1 MKTSN
6 QLKRMNKRLSLV
18 LAFCMAQL
26 IYSQETTTNTVP
38 KRIYNTKRVTTAP
51 VLDGVLTDE
60 IWKAVEWA
68 GDFKQWRPDEG
79 GDPAQK
85 TKFKIIYDE
94 KNIYVA
100 VRCYDTEPE
109 KIVNRLS
116 RRDGNDG
123 DWVEINLDSYH
134 DLRTG
139 FAFTVTA
146 AGVKGEEAI
155 SQNGDEW
162 DSSWNPIWYVKTN
175 IDEEGWTAEMKIPLT
190 QVRFSDQKE
199 QVWGLQM
206 HRNNFRENERSLWQR
221 IPAELSG
228 WVSNLGELHGIKN
241 IKPQKQIEI
250 QPYAVGQTETFEKEA
265 GNPFATGKRSS
276 ANFGIDGK
284 VGVTNNLTLDFTV
297 NPDFG
302 QVEADPSAIALDGFQ
317 IFQREQRPFFVEN
330 KNIFDYQVTKAE
342 AGGPFTRDNVFYS
355 RRIGRSPQGSTTVN
369 SGEFVNRPGNTTI
382 LGAAKFSGKT
392 QSGLSIGILEAVTQ
406 EEFAEIDNNGT
417 RREEVIE
424 PLTNFF
430 LTRLQKEYNNS
441 NTLIGGIFTAT
452 NRNLAGTKINS
463 IHNAAYT
470 GGVDFK
476 HQWSNRTWYVEG
488 DVVVSKVLGSKEAI
502 NNTQTSLRHNFQ
514 RVDASHVSV
523 DPNRT
528 SLTGTG
534 GNIKI
539 GKSGGG
545 TFMFDTG
552 VTWRSPELEMNDMGF
567 QRNADDVTHYNWMAY
582 RSLRPFSIF
591 RRLQINYNHY
601 ASWNFEGK
609 HTYFGVNTNSH
620 ATFHNNWR
628 TGFNVHYAAVDFT
641 DSALRGGPMLRLP
654 SSLDYNMYINSNES
668 KKIQFR
674 IRGGQTNGSEN
685 SFKRKYASF
694 RVTYVPINSFNIS
707 LETGINSNQQEL
719 QYVTT
724 DSYNSNAR
732 YINASLDQDT
742 FNLSLRLNYTI
753 SPNLSIQY
761 YGAPFISRGR
771 YTNFKYITNSLADK
785 FTDRFQEYSNSQIS
799 YDATSDSYLVD
810 ENRDLATDYTIGNP
824 NFSFIQFQSNLVAR
838 WEYIPGSEVFLV
850 WSKGLTRSGNP
861 MDDLL
866 PSLGNNIFGQTAHN
880 IFLIKATY
888 RFML

>member
-1 MKTSN
+1 MTK
-6 QLKRMNKRLSLV
+6 KLSLI
-18 LAFCMAQL
+18 LALCTLSFA
-26 IYSQETTTNTVP
+26 YSQETTTTTVP
-38 KRIYNTKRVTTAP
+38 KRIYNTKRVTKAP
-51 VLDGVLTDE
+51 TIDGLLDDAN
-60 IWKAVEWA
+60 WNAVEWA
-68 GDFKQWRPDEG
+68 GDFKEFMPDEG
-79 GDPAQK
+79 KEPKQQ

-100 VRCYDTEPE
+100 VRCYDSEPD
-109 KIVNRLS
+109 KIVNRLA
-116 RRDGNDG
+116 RRDSNDG
-123 DWVEINLDSYH
+123 DWVEVNFDSYH

-155 SQNGDEW
+155 SQNGSNW
-162 DSSWNPIWYVKTN
+162 DRSWNPIWYVKTN
-175 IDEEGWTAEMKIPLT
+175 IDEEGWTAEMKIPLS
-190 QVRFSDQKE
+190 QVRFSDQEE

-221 IPAELSG
+221 IPRDLPG
-228 WVSNLGELHGIKN
+228 WVSNLGELHGLKN
-241 IKPQKQIEI
+241 IKPQKQLEI
-250 QPYAVGQTETFEKEA
+250 QPYTVGQTETFEKEV
-265 GNPFATGKRSS
+265 GNPFATGKSS
-276 ANFGIDGK
+276 SINFGIDGK
-284 VGVTNNLTLDFTV
+284 VGITNNLTLDFTV

-330 KNIFDYQVTKAE
+330 KNIFDYQVTQAQ

-355 RRIGRSPQGSTTVN
+355 RRIGRSPQGGTTAG
-369 SGEFVNRPGNTTI
+369 SGEYVDRPGNTTI

-392 QSGLSIGILEAVTQ
+392 KSGLSIGILEAVTQ
-406 EEFAEIDNNGT
+406 EEVATIDNNGN

-430 LTRLQKEYNNS
+430 LTRLQKEYNDS

-452 NRNLAGTKINS
+452 NRNLTDTNITG

-470 GGVDFK
+470 GGVDFR
-476 HQWSNRTWYVEG
+476 HQWKNRSWYVEG
-488 DVVVSKVLGSKEAI
+488 NMVVSKVLGSTDAI
-502 NNTQTSLRHNFQ
+502 YNTQTSLRHNFQ

-523 DPNRT
+523 DPTRT

-545 TFMFDTG
+545 NFVFDSG
-552 VTWRSPELEMNDMGF
+552 VTWRSPELELNDMGF
-567 QRNADDVTHYNWMAY
+567 QRNADDITHYNWMAY
-582 RSLRPFSIF
+582 RSLEPFSIF
-591 RRLQINYNHY
+591 RRLQVNYNHY
-601 ASWNFEGK
+601 VSWNFDGD
-609 HTYFGVNTNSH
+609 HTYLGINTNSH

-628 TGFNVHYAAVDFT
+628 TGFNIHYAAIDYT
-641 DSALRGGPMLRLP
+641 DSALRGGPLLRLP
-654 SSLDYNMYINSNES
+654 KSLDYNMYIASDQS
-668 KKIQFR
+668 KKVQFR
-674 IRGGQTNGSEN
+674 IRGGRTNGEDN
-685 SFKRKYASF
+685 GFTRKYGSM
-694 RVTYVPINSFNIS
+694 RVTYVPINSLNIS
-707 LETGINSNQQEL
+707 VDASLNSNQQEL

-724 DSYNSNAR
+724 SYGSPLSNGNPR

-761 YGAPFISRGR
+761 YGSPFISRGR
-771 YTNFKYITNSLADK
+771 YTNFKYITNSLAENLS
-785 FTDRFQEYSNSQIS
+785 DRYHSYSNGQIS
-799 YDATSDSYLVD
+799 YDSNSGSYFVD
-810 ENRDLATDYTIGNP
+810 ENLDSTTDYSFGNP
-824 NFSFIQFQSNLVAR
+824 DFSFIQFQSNLVAR
-838 WEYIPGSEVFLV
+838 WEYIPGSEIFLV
-850 WSKGLTRSGNP
+850 WSKGLTRSGDP

-866 PSLGNNIFGQTAHN
+866 PSLGDNIFGQTAHN

>member
-1 MKTSN
+1 
-6 QLKRMNKRLSLV
+6 MNKQLSII
-18 LAFCMAQL
+18 LAFCIAQFA
-26 IYSQETTTNTVP
+26 YSQETTTTSTVVP
-38 KRIYNTKRVTTAP
+38 KRIYNTKRVVKAP
-51 VLDGVLTDE
+51 VLDGILTDE
-60 IWKAVEWA
+60 TWNSVEWA
-68 GDFKQWRPDEG
+68 GDFKQWMPDEG
-79 GDPAQK
+79 KAPAQK

-100 VRCYDTEPE
+100 VRCYDTEPD

-123 DWVEINLDSYH
+123 DWVEVNFDSYH

-155 SQNGDEW
+155 SGNGNNW

-175 IDEEGWTAEMKIPLT
+175 IDEEGWTAEMKIPFT
-190 QVRFSDQKE
+190 QVRFSDAAE

-206 HRNNFRENERSLWQR
+206 HRNNFRENERSIWQR
-221 IPAELSG
+221 IPRDLPG

-250 QPYAVGQTETFEKEA
+250 QPYAVGQTETFEKEP
-265 GNPFATGKRSS
+265 GNPFATGKRSN

-284 VGVTNNLTLDFTV
+284 IGVTNNLTLDFTV

-330 KNIFDYQVTKAE
+330 KNIFDYQVTNAE

-355 RRIGRSPQGSTTVN
+355 RRIGRSPQGGTTTS
-369 SGEFVNRPGNTTI
+369 SGEFVDRPGNTTI

-392 QSGLSIGILEAVTQ
+392 KSGLSIGILEAVTQ
-406 EEFAEIDNNGT
+406 EEFAEIDNNGS
-417 RREEVIE
+417 RRKQVVE

-441 NTLIGGIFTAT
+441 NTLIGGMFTAT
-452 NRNLAGTKINS
+452 NRNLTDTGIS
-463 IHNAAYT
+463 GMHNAAYT
-470 GGVDFK
+470 GGIDFK
-476 HQWSNRTWYVEG
+476 HQWNNRSWYVEG
-488 DVVVSKVLGSKEAI
+488 NMVMSKVLGSKEAI
-502 NNTQTSLRHNFQ
+502 YNTQTSLRHNFQ
-514 RVDASHVSV
+514 RVDASHVDV
-523 DPNRT
+523 DPTKT

-534 GNIKI
+534 GNIKF

-545 TFMFDTG
+545 NFVFDSG
-552 VTWRSPELEMNDMGF
+552 VTWRSPELELNDMGF
-567 QRNADDVTHYNWMAY
+567 QRNADDITHYNWMAY
-582 RSLRPFSIF
+582 RSLKPFSIF
-591 RRLQINYNHY
+591 RRLQVNYNHY
-601 ASWNFEGK
+601 VSWNFEGK
-609 HTYFGVNTNSH
+609 NTYVGINTNSH
-620 ATFHNNWR
+620 ATFNNNWR
-628 TGFNVHYAAVDFT
+628 TGFSMHYVTVDYT

-654 SSLDYNMYINSNES
+654 NSFDYNMYINSDQS
-668 KKIQFR
+668 KKVQFR
-674 IRGGQTNGSEN
+674 VRGGQTNGAEN
-685 SFKRKYASF
+685 GFTRKYASM
-694 RVTYVPINSFNIS
+694 RMTYVPINSLNIS
-707 LETGINSNQQEL
+707 ISASINNNQQEL

-724 DSYNSNAR
+724 AYGSSLTNGNPR
-732 YINASLDQDT
+732 YINASLEQDT
-742 FNLSLRLNYTI
+742 FNMSLRLNYTI

-761 YGAPFISRGR
+761 YGSPFISRGR
-771 YTNFKYITNSLADK
+771 YNNFKYITNSLASK
-785 FTDRFQEYSNSQIS
+785 FTDRFQTLSANQIT
-799 YDATSDSYLVD
+799 YDNASDSYLVD
-810 ENRDLATDYTIGNP
+810 ENRDATTDYTIGNP

-838 WEYIPGSEVFLV
+838 WEYIPGSEIFLV
-850 WSKGLTRSGNP
+850 WSKGITRYGDP

-866 PSLGNNIFGQTAHN
+866 PSLGDNIFGQTAHN

-888 RFML
+888 RFMF

>member
-1 MKTSN
+1 
-6 QLKRMNKRLSLV
+6 MNKTLSIILV
-18 LAFCMAQL
+18 FCIAQFA
-26 IYSQETTTNTVP
+26 YSQETTTVP
-38 KRIYNTKRVTTAP
+38 KRIYNTKRVVKAP
-51 VLDGVLTDE
+51 VLDGILTDE
-60 IWKAVEWA
+60 IWNTVEWA
-68 GDFKQWRPDEG
+68 GGFKEFMPDEG
-79 GDPAQK
+79 KEPTQK

-94 KNIYVA
+94 KNLYVA
-100 VRCYDTEPE
+100 IRCYDTEPD

-155 SQNGDEW
+155 SDNGNNW
-162 DSSWNPIWYVKTN
+162 DRSWNPIWYVKTN
-175 IDEEGWTAEMKIPLT
+175 IDEEGWTAEMKIPFT
-190 QVRFSDQKE
+190 QVRFSDAAE

-221 IPAELSG
+221 IPRELPG
-228 WVSNLGELHGIKN
+228 WVSNIGELHGLKN

-250 QPYAVGQTETFEKEA
+250 QPYAVGQAETFKEEI

-284 VGVTNNLTLDFTV
+284 IGVTNNLTLDFTV

-317 IFQREQRPFFVEN
+317 IFQEEQRPFFVEN
-330 KNIFDYQVTKAE
+330 KNIFDYRVTKAE

-355 RRIGRSPQGSTTVN
+355 RRIGRSPQASTTANTVN
-369 SGEFVNRPGNTTI
+369 SGEYVDRPGNTTI

-392 QSGLSIGILEAVTQ
+392 KSGLSIGILEAVTQ

-417 RREEVIE
+417 RRKEIIE

-452 NRNLAGTKINS
+452 NRNLTDTNITN

-470 GGVDFK
+470 GGVDFR
-476 HQWSNRTWYVEG
+476 HQWNNRTWYVEG
-488 DVVVSKVLGSKEAI
+488 DIVVSKVLGSAESI
-502 NNTQTSLRHNFQ
+502 YNTQTSLRHNFQ

-523 DPNRT
+523 DPTKT

-552 VTWRSPELEMNDMGF
+552 VTWRSPELELNDMGF
-567 QRNADDVTHYNWMAY
+567 QRNADDITHYNWMAY
-582 RSLRPFSIF
+582 RSLKPFSIF
-591 RRLQINYNHY
+591 RRLQVNYNHY
-601 ASWNFEGK
+601 VSWNFEGK
-609 HTYFGVNTNSH
+609 NTYVGINTNSH
-620 ATFHNNWR
+620 ATFKNNWR
-628 TGFNVHYAAVDFT
+628 TGVNMHYTTVDLT
-641 DSALRGGPMLRLP
+641 DAALRGGPMLRLP
-654 SSLDYNMYINSNES
+654 NSLDYNMYVNSDQS
-668 KKIQFR
+668 KKVQFR
-674 IRGGQTNGSEN
+674 VRGGQTKGKDNG
-685 SFKRKYASF
+685 FTRKYASF
-694 RVTYVPINSFNIS
+694 GVTYVPINSLNVSINA
-707 LETGINSNQQEL
+707 GVNSNQQTL

-724 DSYNSNAR
+724 DSYNGNAR

-742 FNLSLRLNYTI
+742 FNMSLRLNYTI

-761 YGAPFISRGR
+761 YGSPFISRGR
-771 YTNFKYITNSLADK
+771 YTNFKYITNSMANNLS
-785 FTDRFQEYSNSQIS
+785 DRFQSYANNQIS
-799 YDATSDSYLVD
+799 YDGNSDSYLVD
-810 ENRDLATDYTIGNP
+810 ENMDSTTDYTIGNP

-838 WEYIPGSEVFLV
+838 WEYIPGSEIFLV
-850 WSKGLTRSGNP
+850 WSKGITSYGDP

-866 PSLGNNIFGQTAHN
+866 PSLGDNIFGQTAHN
-880 IFLIKATY
+880 IFLLKATY

>member
-1 MKTSN
+1 
-6 QLKRMNKRLSLV
+6 MNKKLSLFF
-18 LAFCMAQL
+18 AFCIAQFA
-26 IYSQETTTNTVP
+26 YGQETTTTTTVP
-38 KRIYNTKRVTTAP
+38 KRIYNTKRVVKAP
-51 VLDGVLTDE
+51 VLDGILTDE
-60 IWKAVEWA
+60 TWNAVEWA
-68 GDFKQWRPDEG
+68 GDFKEFMPDEG
-79 GDPAQK
+79 KEPTQK

-100 VRCYDTEPE
+100 VRCYDTEPD

-155 SQNGDEW
+155 SQNGSEW
-162 DSSWNPIWYVKTN
+162 DRSWNPIWYVKTN

-190 QVRFSDQKE
+190 QVRFSDEEE

-206 HRNNFRENERSLWQR
+206 HRNNFRENDRSLWQR
-221 IPAELSG
+221 LPRDLPG
-228 WVSNLGELHGIKN
+228 WVSNIGELHGLKN
-241 IKPQKQIEI
+241 IKPQKQLEI
-250 QPYAVGQTETFEKEA
+250 QPYVVGQTETFKKEI
-265 GNPFATGKRSS
+265 GNPFETGKRSS

-284 VGVTNNLTLDFTV
+284 VGITNNLTLDFTV

-330 KNIFDYQVTKAE
+330 KNIFDYQVTKAQ

-355 RRIGRSPQGSTTVN
+355 RRIGRSPQASTTANTIN
-369 SGEFVNRPGNTTI
+369 SGEFVDRPGNTTI

-406 EEFAEIDNNGT
+406 EEVAVIDYNGV
-417 RREEVIE
+417 RREEVVE

-441 NTLIGGIFTAT
+441 NTLVGGILTAT
-452 NRNLAGTKINS
+452 SRNLTDTNINS
-463 IHNAAYT
+463 LHNAAYT
-470 GGVDFK
+470 GGLDVR
-476 HQWSNRTWYVEG
+476 HQWNNRSWYVEG
-488 DVVVSKVLGSKEAI
+488 NIVVSKVLGSAEAI

-514 RVDASHVSV
+514 RVDATHVSV
-523 DPNRT
+523 DPTRT

-534 GNIKI
+534 GNLKI

-545 TFMFDTG
+545 NFVFDTG

-567 QRNADDVTHYNWMAY
+567 QRNADDITHYNWMAY
-582 RSLRPFSIF
+582 RSLKPFSIF
-591 RRLQINYNHY
+591 RRLQVNYNHY
-601 ASWNFEGK
+601 VSWNFEGK
-609 HTYFGVNTNSH
+609 HTYLGFNTNSH
-620 ATFHNNWR
+620 ATFKNNWR
-628 TGFNVHYAAVDFT
+628 TGFGLNYTTVDFT
-641 DSALRGGPMLRLP
+641 DSALRGGPMLKLP
-654 SSLDYNMYINSNES
+654 NSFDYNAYINSDQS
-668 KKIQFR
+668 KKVQFN
-674 IRGGQTNGSEN
+674 IRAGQTKGAEN
-685 SFKRKYASF
+685 SFKRTFASVG
-694 RVTYVPINSFNIS
+694 VTYVPINSLNIS
-707 LETGINSNQQEL
+707 VNAGMNSNEQEL

-724 DSYNSNAR
+724 DTYNSNAR

-753 SPNLSIQY
+753 SPTMSIQY
-761 YGAPFISRGR
+761 YGSPFISRGR
-771 YTNFKYITNSLADK
+771 YKNFKYITNSLANK
-785 FTDRFQEYSNSQIS
+785 FTDRFESYATNQIS
-799 YDATSDSYLVD
+799 YDSSSDSYLVD
-810 ENRDLATDYTIGNP
+810 ENRDSTVDYTIGNP

-850 WSKGLTRSGNP
+850 WSQGLTGSG
-861 MDDLL
+861 DSSAGLL
-866 PSLGNNIFGQTAHN
+866 TSLKDNIIGQTAHN
-880 IFLIKATY
+880 IFLVKATY

>member
-1 MKTSN
+1 
-6 QLKRMNKRLSLV
+6 MNKKLSII
-18 LAFCMAQL
+18 LAFCMAQFA
-26 IYSQETTTNTVP
+26 YSQETTTTSSVVP
-38 KRIYNTKRVTTAP
+38 KRIYNTKRVVKAP
-51 VLDGVLTDE
+51 VLDGILTDE
-60 IWKAVEWA
+60 TWNSVEWA
-68 GDFKQWRPDEG
+68 GDFKQWMPDEG
-79 GDPAQK
+79 KAPVQK

-100 VRCYDTEPE
+100 VRCYDTEPD

-123 DWVEINLDSYH
+123 DWVEVNFDSYH

-155 SQNGDEW
+155 SGNGNNW
-162 DSSWNPIWYVKTN
+162 DNSWNPIWYVKTN
-175 IDEEGWTAEMKIPLT
+175 IDEEGWTAEMKIPFT
-190 QVRFSDQKE
+190 QVRFSDAKE

-206 HRNNFRENERSLWQR
+206 HRNNFRENERSIWQR
-221 IPAELSG
+221 IPRDLPG

-250 QPYAVGQTETFEKEA
+250 QPYAVGQTETFEKEP
-265 GNPFATGKRSS
+265 GNPFATGKRSN

-284 VGVTNNLTLDFTV
+284 IGVTNNLTLDFTV

-330 KNIFDYQVTKAE
+330 KNIFDYQVTKAQ

-355 RRIGRSPQGSTTVN
+355 RRIGRSPQGGTTTG
-369 SGEFVNRPGNTTI
+369 SGEFVDRPGNTTI

-392 QSGLSIGILEAVTQ
+392 KSGLSIGILEAVTQ
-406 EEFAEIDNNGT
+406 EEFAEIDNSGS
-417 RREEVIE
+417 RRKEVVE

-452 NRNLAGTKINS
+452 NRNLTDTGIS
-463 IHNAAYT
+463 GMHNAAYA
-470 GGVDFK
+470 GGLDFK
-476 HQWSNRTWYVEG
+476 HQWNNRSWYVEG
-488 DVVVSKVLGSKEAI
+488 NVVMSKVLGSKEAI
-502 NNTQTSLRHNFQ
+502 YNTQTSLRHNFQ
-514 RVDASHVSV
+514 RVDAGHVDV
-523 DPNRT
+523 DPTKT

-534 GNIKI
+534 GNIKF

-545 TFMFDTG
+545 NFVFDSG
-552 VTWRSPELEMNDMGF
+552 VTWRSPELELNDMGF
-567 QRNADDVTHYNWMAY
+567 QRNADDITHYNWMAY
-582 RSLRPFSIF
+582 RSLKPFSIF
-591 RRLQINYNHY
+591 RRLQVNYNHY
-601 ASWNFEGK
+601 VSWNFEGK
-609 HTYFGVNTNSH
+609 NTYVGINTNSH
-620 ATFHNNWR
+620 ATFNNNWR
-628 TGFNVHYAAVDFT
+628 TGFNMHYVTVDYT

-654 SSLDYNMYINSNES
+654 NSFDYNMYINSDQS
-668 KKIQFR
+668 KKVQFR
-674 IRGGQTNGSEN
+674 VRGGQTKGADNG
-685 SFKRKYASF
+685 FTRKYASM
-694 RVTYVPINSFNIS
+694 RMTYVPINSLNIS
-707 LETGINSNQQEL
+707 ISASINNNQQEL

-724 DSYNSNAR
+724 SYGSPFTNGNPR
-732 YINASLDQDT
+732 YINASLEQDT

-761 YGAPFISRGR
+761 YGSPFISRGR
-771 YTNFKYITNSLADK
+771 YNNFKYITNSLASK
-785 FTDRFQEYSNSQIS
+785 FTDRFESLSTNQIT
-799 YDATSDSYLVD
+799 YDNASDSYLVD
-810 ENRDLATDYTIGNP
+810 ENRDATTDYTIGNP

-838 WEYIPGSEVFLV
+838 WEYIPGSEIFLV
-850 WSKGLTRSGNP
+850 WSKGITRYGDP

-866 PSLGNNIFGQTAHN
+866 PSLGDNIFGQTAHN
-880 IFLIKATY
+880 IFLVKATY
-888 RFML
+888 RFMF

>member
-1 MKTSN
+1 
-6 QLKRMNKRLSLV
+6 MNKTLSIILV
-18 LAFCMAQL
+18 FCIAQFA
-26 IYSQETTTNTVP
+26 YSQETTTVP
-38 KRIYNTKRVTTAP
+38 KRIYNTKRVVKAP
-51 VLDGVLTDE
+51 VLDGILTDE
-60 IWKAVEWA
+60 IWNTVEWA
-68 GDFKQWRPDEG
+68 GDFKEFMPDEG
-79 GDPAQK
+79 KEPTQK

-94 KNIYVA
+94 KNLYVA
-100 VRCYDTEPE
+100 IRCYDTEPD

-155 SQNGDEW
+155 SDNGNNW
-162 DSSWNPIWYVKTN
+162 DRSWNPIWYVKTN
-175 IDEEGWTAEMKIPLT
+175 IDEEGWTAEMKIPFT
-190 QVRFSDQKE
+190 QVRFSDAPE

-221 IPAELSG
+221 IPRELPG
-228 WVSNLGELHGIKN
+228 WVSNLGELHGLKN

-250 QPYAVGQTETFEKEA
+250 QPYAVGQTETFKEEI
-265 GNPFATGKRSS
+265 GNPFSTGKRSS

-284 VGVTNNLTLDFTV
+284 IGVTNNLTLDFTV

-317 IFQREQRPFFVEN
+317 IFQEEQRPFFVEN
-330 KNIFDYQVTKAE
+330 KNIFDYRVTKAE

-355 RRIGRSPQGSTTVN
+355 RRIGRSPQASTTANTIN
-369 SGEFVNRPGNTTI
+369 SGEYVDRPGNTTI

-392 QSGLSIGILEAVTQ
+392 KSGLSIGILEAVTQ
-406 EEFAEIDNNGT
+406 EEVAVIDFNGNRRKEI
-417 RREEVIE
+417 VE

-452 NRNLAGTKINS
+452 NRNLADTNITD

-470 GGVDFK
+470 GGVDFR
-476 HQWSNRTWYVEG
+476 HQWNNRTWYVEG
-488 DVVVSKVLGSKEAI
+488 DIVVSKVLGSAESI
-502 NNTQTSLRHNFQ
+502 YNTQTSLRHNFQ
-514 RVDASHVSV
+514 RVDASHVAV
-523 DPNRT
+523 DPTKT

-552 VTWRSPELEMNDMGF
+552 VTWRSPELELNDMGF
-567 QRNADDVTHYNWMAY
+567 QRNADDITHYNWMAY
-582 RSLRPFSIF
+582 RSLKPFSIF
-591 RRLQINYNHY
+591 RRLQVNYNHY
-601 ASWNFEGK
+601 VSWNFEGK
-609 HTYFGVNTNSH
+609 NTYLGINTNSH
-620 ATFHNNWR
+620 ATFKNNWR
-628 TGFNVHYAAVDFT
+628 TGVNVHYVTVDYS

-654 SSLDYNMYINSNES
+654 NSLDYNMYVNSDQS
-668 KKIQFR
+668 KKVQFQV
-674 IRGGQTNGSEN
+674 RGGQTKGADNG
-685 SFKRKYASF
+685 FTRKYVSF
-694 RVTYVPINSFNIS
+694 GVTYVPINSLNVSINA
-707 LETGINSNQQEL
+707 GINSNQQEL

-724 DSYNSNAR
+724 DSYNNNAR

-761 YGAPFISRGR
+761 YGSPFISRGR
-771 YTNFKYITNSLADK
+771 YTNFKYITNSLANNLS
-785 FTDRFQEYSNSQIS
+785 DRFQSYANNQIS
-799 YDATSDSYLVD
+799 YDGNSDRYLVD
-810 ENRDLATDYTIGNP
+810 ENRDSTTDYTIGNP

-838 WEYIPGSEVFLV
+838 WEYIPGSEIFLV
-850 WSKGLTRSGNP
+850 WSKGITSYGDP

-866 PSLGNNIFGQTAHN
+866 PSLGDNIFGQTAHN
-880 IFLIKATY
+880 IFLLKATY

>member
-1 MKTSN
+1 
-6 QLKRMNKRLSLV
+6 MNKKLSII
-18 LAFCMAQL
+18 LAFCIAQFA
-26 IYSQETTTNTVP
+26 YSQETTTTSTVVP
-38 KRIYNTKRVTTAP
+38 KRIYNTKRVVKAP
-51 VLDGVLTDE
+51 VLDGILTDE
-60 IWKAVEWA
+60 TWNSVEWA
-68 GDFKQWRPDEG
+68 GDFKQWMPDEG
-79 GDPAQK
+79 KAPAQK

-100 VRCYDTEPE
+100 VRCYDTEPD

-123 DWVEINLDSYH
+123 DWVEVNFDSYH

-155 SQNGDEW
+155 SGNGNNW

-175 IDEEGWTAEMKIPLT
+175 IDEEGWTAEMKIPFT
-190 QVRFSDQKE
+190 QVRFSDAAE

-206 HRNNFRENERSLWQR
+206 HRNNFRENERSIWQR
-221 IPAELSG
+221 IPRDLPG

-250 QPYAVGQTETFEKEA
+250 QPYAVGQTETFEKEP
-265 GNPFATGKRSS
+265 GNPFATGKRSN

-330 KNIFDYQVTKAE
+330 KNIFDYQVTKAQ

-355 RRIGRSPQGSTTVN
+355 RRIGRSPQGGTTTS
-369 SGEFVNRPGNTTI
+369 SGEFVDRPGNTTI

-392 QSGLSIGILEAVTQ
+392 KSGLSIGILEAVTQ
-406 EEFAEIDNNGT
+406 EEFAEIDNNGS
-417 RREEVIE
+417 RRKQVVE

-441 NTLIGGIFTAT
+441 NTLIGGMFTAT
-452 NRNLAGTKINS
+452 NRNLTDTGIS
-463 IHNAAYT
+463 GMHNAAYA
-470 GGVDFK
+470 GGLDFK
-476 HQWSNRTWYVEG
+476 HQWNNRSWYVEG
-488 DVVVSKVLGSKEAI
+488 NVVMSKVLGSKEAI
-502 NNTQTSLRHNFQ
+502 YNTQTSLRHNFQ
-514 RVDASHVSV
+514 RVDASHVEV
-523 DPNRT
+523 DPTKT

-534 GNIKI
+534 GNIKF

-545 TFMFDTG
+545 NFVFDSG
-552 VTWRSPELEMNDMGF
+552 VTWRSPELELNDMGF
-567 QRNADDVTHYNWMAY
+567 QRNADDITHYNWMAY
-582 RSLRPFSIF
+582 RSLKPFSIF
-591 RRLQINYNHY
+591 RRLQVNYNHY
-601 ASWNFEGK
+601 VSWNFEGK
-609 HTYFGVNTNSH
+609 NTYVGINTNSH
-620 ATFHNNWR
+620 ATFNNNWR
-628 TGFNVHYAAVDFT
+628 TGFNMHYVTVDYT

-654 SSLDYNMYINSNES
+654 NSFDYNMYVSSDQS
-668 KKIQFR
+668 KKVQFR
-674 IRGGQTNGSEN
+674 VRGGQTNGAEN
-685 SFKRKYASF
+685 GFTRKYASM
-694 RVTYVPINSFNIS
+694 RMTYVPINSLNIS
-707 LETGINSNQQEL
+707 ISASINNNQQEL

-724 DSYNSNAR
+724 AHGSSLTNGNPR
-732 YINASLDQDT
+732 YINASLEQDT
-742 FNLSLRLNYTI
+742 FNMSLRLNYTI

-761 YGAPFISRGR
+761 YGSPFISRGR
-771 YTNFKYITNSLADK
+771 YNNFKYITNSLASK
-785 FTDRFQEYSNSQIS
+785 FTDRFQTLSANQIT
-799 YDATSDSYLVD
+799 YDNASDSYLVD
-810 ENRDLATDYTIGNP
+810 ENRDATTDYTIGNP

-838 WEYIPGSEVFLV
+838 WEYIPGSEIFLV
-850 WSKGLTRSGNP
+850 WSKGITRYGDP

-866 PSLGNNIFGQTAHN
+866 PSLGDNIFGQTAHN

-888 RFML
+888 RFMF

>member
-1 MKTSN
+1 
-6 QLKRMNKRLSLV
+6 MNKKLSIILV
-18 LAFCMAQL
+18 FCIAQFA
-26 IYSQETTTNTVP
+26 YSQETTTTTIP
-38 KRIYNTKRVTTAP
+38 KRIYNTKRVIKAP
-51 VLDGVLTDE
+51 VLDGILTDE
-60 IWKAVEWA
+60 TWNTVQWA
-68 GDFKQWRPDEG
+68 GDFKQWQPDEG
-79 GDPAQK
+79 NDPAQK

-100 VRCYDTEPE
+100 IRCYDNEPD

-123 DWVEINLDSYH
+123 DWVEINFDSYH

-155 SQNGDEW
+155 SQNGSEW

-190 QVRFSDQKE
+190 QVRFSDQEE
-199 QVWGLQM
+199 QVWGLQI

-221 IPAELSG
+221 IPANLPG
-228 WVSNLGELHGIKN
+228 WISNLGELHGIKN
-241 IKPQKQIEI
+241 IKPQKQFEI
-250 QPYAVGQTETFEKEA
+250 QPYAVGQTETFEKEI

-276 ANFGIDGK
+276 ANFGLDGK
-284 VGVTNNLTLDFTV
+284 VGITNNLTLDFTV

-355 RRIGRSPQGSTTVN
+355 RRIGRSPQAGTTAG
-369 SGEFVNRPGNTTI
+369 SGEFVDRPGNTTI

-392 QSGLSIGILEAVTQ
+392 KSGLSIGILEAVTQ
-406 EEFAEIDNNGT
+406 KEFAEIDNNGT

-441 NTLIGGIFTAT
+441 NTLIGGMFTAT
-452 NRNLAGTKINS
+452 NRNLTDTNINS
-463 IHNAAYT
+463 LHNAAYS
-470 GGVDFK
+470 GGVDVR
-476 HQWSNRTWYVEG
+476 HQWNNRSWYVEG
-488 DVVVSKVLGSKEAI
+488 NVILSKVLGSKEAI
-502 NNTQTSLRHNFQ
+502 YNTQKSVRHNFQ
-514 RVDASHVSV
+514 RVDATHVTL
-523 DPNRT
+523 DPTRT

-534 GNIKI
+534 GNMKI

-545 TFMFDTG
+545 TFMFESG
-552 VTWRSPELEMNDMGF
+552 VTWRSPELELNDMGF
-567 QRNADDVTHYNWMAY
+567 QRNADDISHYNWMAY
-582 RSLRPFSIF
+582 RSLKPFSIF
-591 RRLQINYNHY
+591 RRLQVNYNHY
-601 ASWNFEGK
+601 VSWNFEGK
-609 HTYFGVNTNSH
+609 HTYLGINTNSH
-620 ATFHNNWR
+620 ATFNNNWR
-628 TGFNVHYAAVDFT
+628 TGFGLNYVTVNFT
-641 DSALRGGPMLRLP
+641 DSALRGGPMLKLP
-654 SSLDYNMYINSNES
+654 KSFDYNMYINSDQS
-668 KKIQFR
+668 KKVQFNVR
-674 IRGGQTNGSEN
+674 AGQTKGVEN
-685 SFKRKYASF
+685 SFKRTSF
-694 RVTYVPINSFNIS
+694 SLGMTYVPINSLNIS
-707 LETGINSNQQEL
+707 INARMNSNKQEL

-724 DSYNSNAR
+724 NTYNSNAR

-742 FNLSLRLNYTI
+742 FNLSLRLNYTL
-753 SPNLSIQY
+753 SPTMSIQY
-761 YGAPFISRGR
+761 YGSPFISRGR
-771 YTNFKYITNSLADK
+771 YKNFKYITNSLADK
-785 FTDRFQEYSNSQIS
+785 FLDRFQPYTNNQIS
-799 YDATSDSYLVD
+799 YDGVSDSYLVD
-810 ENRDLATDYTIGNP
+810 ENQDSTTDYTIGNP

-850 WSKGLTRSGNP
+850 WSQGLTSSGDP
-861 MDDLL
+861 TADLL
-866 PSLGNNIFGQTAHN
+866 PSLKDNIIGQTAHN

>member
-1 MKTSN
+1 
-6 QLKRMNKRLSLV
+6 MNKKLSII
-18 LAFCMAQL
+18 LAFCIAQFA
-26 IYSQETTTNTVP
+26 YSQETTTTTTVP
-38 KRIYNTKRVTTAP
+38 KRIYNTKRIVKAP
-51 VLDGVLTDE
+51 VLDGILTDE
-60 IWKAVEWA
+60 TWNSVEWA
-68 GDFKQWRPDEG
+68 GDFKEFMPDEG
-79 GDPAQK
+79 GTPKQK

-155 SQNGDEW
+155 SDNGNNW
-162 DSSWNPIWYVKTN
+162 DRSWNPIWYVKTN
-175 IDEEGWTAEMKIPLT
+175 IDEEGWTAEMKIPFT
-190 QVRFSDQKE
+190 QVRFSDDAE

-221 IPAELSG
+221 IPRDLPG

-250 QPYAVGQTETFEKEA
+250 QPYAVGQTETFEKEV
-265 GNPFATGKRSS
+265 GNPFATGKSS
-276 ANFGIDGK
+276 NANFGIDGK
-284 VGVTNNLTLDFTV
+284 IGVTNNLTLDFTV

-330 KNIFDYQVTKAE
+330 KNIFDYQITKAQ

-355 RRIGRSPQGSTTVN
+355 RRIGRSPQGGTTAG
-369 SGEFVNRPGNTTI
+369 SGEFIDRPGNTTI

-392 QSGLSIGILEAVTQ
+392 KSGLSIGILEAVTQ
-406 EEFAEIDNNGT
+406 EEFAEIDNSGS
-417 RREEVIE
+417 RRKEVIE

-441 NTLIGGIFTAT
+441 NTLVGGMFTAT
-452 NRNLAGTKINS
+452 NRNLSETGIS
-463 IHNAAYT
+463 GMHNAAYA
-470 GGVDFK
+470 GGLDFR
-476 HQWSNRTWYVEG
+476 HQWNNRSWYVEG
-488 DVVVSKVLGSKEAI
+488 NVVVSKVLGSKEAI
-502 NNTQTSLRHNFQ
+502 YNTQTSLRHNFQ
-514 RVDASHVSV
+514 RVDAGHVDV
-523 DPNRT
+523 DPSKT

-534 GNIKI
+534 GNVKF

-545 TFMFDTG
+545 NFVFDTG
-552 VTWRSPELEMNDMGF
+552 VTWRSPELELNDMGF
-567 QRNADDVTHYNWMAY
+567 QRNADDITHYNWMAY
-582 RSLRPFSIF
+582 RSLKPFSIF
-591 RRLQINYNHY
+591 RRLQVNYNHY
-601 ASWNFEGK
+601 VSWNFEGK
-609 HTYFGVNTNSH
+609 NTYVGINTNSH
-620 ATFHNNWR
+620 ATFKNNWR
-628 TGFNVHYAAVDFT
+628 TGFNMHYVTVDFT
-641 DSALRGGPMLRLP
+641 DSALRGGPMLKLP
-654 SSLDYNMYINSNES
+654 NSFDYNMYINSDQS
-668 KKIQFR
+668 KKVQFR
-674 IRGGQTNGSEN
+674 VRGGQTNGVGN

-694 RVTYVPINSFNIS
+694 GLTYVPINSLNIS
-707 LETGINSNQQEL
+707 INAGINSNQQEL

-724 DSYNSNAR
+724 NSFGSDSR

-761 YGAPFISRGR
+761 YGSPFISRGR
-771 YTNFKYITNSLADK
+771 YTNFKYITNSLANN
-785 FTDRFQEYSNSQIS
+785 FTDRFQSYANNQIS
-799 YDATSDSYLVD
+799 YDENSDSYLVD
-810 ENRDLATDYTIGNP
+810 ENTDSTTDYTIGNP

-850 WSKGLTRSGNP
+850 WSKGITSYGDP

-866 PSLGNNIFGQTAHN
+866 PSLGDNIFGQTAHN

>member
-1 MKTSN
+1 MFKKST
-6 QLKRMNKRLSLV
+6 LL
-18 LAFCMAQL
+18 LALCISAFSF
-26 IYSQETTTNTVP
+26 SQETTTKVP
-38 KRIYNTKRVTTAP
+38 KRIYHTKRVATPP
-51 VLDGVLTDE
+51 VLDGKITDST
-60 IWKAVEWA
+60 WDVVEWA
-68 GDFKQWRPDEG
+68 GDFKQWMPDEG
-79 GDPAQK
+79 QNPAQK

-116 RRDGNDG
+116 RRDGNEG
-123 DWVEINLDSYH
+123 DWIEVNFDSYH

-155 SQNGDEW
+155 SQNGSEW
-162 DSSWNPIWYVKTN
+162 DKSWNPIWYVKTN
-175 IDEEGWTAEMKIPLT
+175 IDEEGWTAEMKIPFT
-190 QVRFSDQKE
+190 QVRFSDKEE

-206 HRNNFRENERSLWQR
+206 HRNNFRENERSIWQR
-221 IPAELSG
+221 IPRDLPG

-241 IKPQKQIEI
+241 IKPQKQLEI
-250 QPYAVGQTETFEKEA
+250 QPYTVAQTESFEKVI
-265 GNPFATGKRSS
+265 GNPFATGKKSNVS
-276 ANFGIDGK
+276 VGIDGK
-284 VGVTNNLTLDFTV
+284 VGITNNLTLDFTI

-330 KNIFDYQVTKAE
+330 KNIFDYQITQAQ

-355 RRIGRSPQGSTTVN
+355 RRIGRRPQGSTTAGA
-369 SGEFVNRPGNTTI
+369 GEFVDRPGNTTI

-392 QSGLSIGILEAVTQ
+392 KSGLSIGILEAVTQ

-417 RREEVIE
+417 RRKEVIE

-441 NTLIGGIFTAT
+441 NTIFGGIITAT
-452 NRNLAGTKINS
+452 NRNLDGTNINNL
-463 IHNAAYT
+463 HNSAYSA
-470 GGVDFK
+470 GVDFM
-476 HQWSNRTWYVEG
+476 HQWNNRTWYVASNLVMG
-488 DVVVSKVLGSKEAI
+488 KVLGSEEAI
-502 NNTQTSLRHNFQ
+502 YNTQTSLRHNFQ
-514 RVDASHVSV
+514 RVDATHVRV
-523 DPNRT
+523 DPTRT

-534 GNIKI
+534 GNVKI

-545 TFMFDTG
+545 KFMFESG
-552 VTWRSPELEMNDMGF
+552 VTWRSPELELNDLGF
-567 QRNADDVTHYNWMAY
+567 QRNADDITHYNWMAY

-591 RRLQINYNHY
+591 RRLQVNYNHY

-620 ATFHNNWR
+620 ATFRNNWR

-668 KKIQFR
+668 KKLKFR
-674 IRGGQTNGSEN
+674 VRGGQTKGKDNG
-685 SFKRKYASF
+685 FTRTYASMGM
-694 RVTYVPINSFNIS
+694 TYVPINSFNIS
-707 LETGINSNQQEL
+707 LEAGINSNEQEL

-724 DSYNSNAR
+724 STFGNTTR
-732 YINASLDQDT
+732 YINGSLDQDT
-742 FNLSLRLNYTI
+742 FNLSIRLNYTI
-753 SPNLSIQY
+753 KPNLTIQY
-761 YGAPFISRGR
+761 YGSPFISRGR
-771 YTNFKYITNSLADK
+771 YTNFKHITNSLAK
-785 FTDRFQEYSNSQIS
+785 KLSDRYQSYTANQIS
-799 YDATSDSYLVD
+799 FDANSGLYHVD
-810 ENRDLATDYTIGNP
+810 ENTDTNTDFSFYNP

-838 WEYIPGSEVFLV
+838 WEYIPGSEIFLV
-850 WSKGLTRSGNP
+850 WSQGLTRSGDP
-861 MDDLL
+861 MDKLL
-866 PSLGNNIFGQTAHN
+866 PSLGDNIFGQTAHN